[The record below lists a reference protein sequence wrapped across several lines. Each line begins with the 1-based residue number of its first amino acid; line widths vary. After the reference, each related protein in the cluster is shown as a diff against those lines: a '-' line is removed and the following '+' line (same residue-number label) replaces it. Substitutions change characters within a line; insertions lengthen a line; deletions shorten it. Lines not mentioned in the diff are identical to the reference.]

1 MIKDIKQIL
10 KNTPIVYPIAITQSL
25 NNEKIYFILRDEM
38 QEVVVYDNK
47 ENLKVN
53 KDLTIEEKK
62 QIVTMFPVLR
72 QKSFIIDYDLKQKLN
87 LNTSNNEKN

>member
-38 QEVVVYDNK
+38 Q
-47 ENLKVN
+47 
-53 KDLTIEEKK
+53 
-62 QIVTMFPVLR
+62 
-72 QKSFIIDYDLKQKLN
+72 KSLIFDYDLKQKLN